1 MTTIHYTAPFSEDL
15 PVPTFRAAITAI
27 GSFFA
32 GLWEG
37 FVAYRRFEEL
47 TSWTHRVPCLP
58 DCHGFGPGLPSQD
71 RAQTSR

>member
-1 MTTIHYTAPFSEDL
+1 MTTIHYTAPFSEHL
-15 PVPTFRAAITAI
+15 SVPKFRAGFTAI

-47 TSWTHRVPCLP
+47 RSWRVRHDTALRQAIERRNHRAGSTV
-58 DCHGFGPGLPSQD
+58 G
-71 RAQTSR
+71 